1 MGHSGT
7 VALEVQLTPEQLSRR
22 RRLSITWAVVVVAW
36 SLLRAVV
43 VWAALTDYGVNPWAY
58 LIIDLA
64 SAGIDA
70 ITTPKF
76 VLALIDSKYREA
88 TRWGLFTIFAFVI
101 PDIFIF
107 KTTREL
113 PRMAVI
119 IICVVVGVSL
129 AVAVVGVVTK
139 VRAGKRG
146 QPDPAAVPD
155 AGAHD

>member
-1 MGHSGT
+1 
-7 VALEVQLTPEQLSRR
+7 L
-22 RRLSITWAVVVVAW
+22 
-36 SLLRAVV
+36 
-43 VWAALTDYGVNPWAY
+43 
-58 LIIDLA
+58 
-64 SAGIDA
+64 
-70 ITTPKF
+70 
-76 VLALIDSKYREA
+76 
-88 TRWGLFTIFAFVI
+88 TIFAFVI

-139 VRAGKRG
+139 VRAGKRR